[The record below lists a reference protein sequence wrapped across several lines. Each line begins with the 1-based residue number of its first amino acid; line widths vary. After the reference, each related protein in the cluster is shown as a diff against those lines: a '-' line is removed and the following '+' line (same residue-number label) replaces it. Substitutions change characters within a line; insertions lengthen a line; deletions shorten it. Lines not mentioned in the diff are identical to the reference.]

1 MLDDKLIILDDFNPV
16 AIIKKIAERMK
27 ERRLVLNYTQV
38 LLSKKSGVSLGSL
51 KRFENN
57 YKISLE
63 HLLKLAL
70 VLNALDEFHNLFP
83 QTNYNSIDDIIDIKS
98 KITRKRASNV

>member
-1 MLDDKLIILDDFNPV
+1 MLDLNDVILDDFNPV

-27 ERRLVLNYTQV
+27 QRRLVLNYTQA

-63 HLLKLAL
+63 HLLQLAL
-70 VLNALDEFHNLFP
+70 VLDALDEFHNLF
-83 QTNYNSIDDIIDIKS
+83 TLSNYNSIDDIIEIKS
-98 KITRKRASNV
+98 KKKRKRASNV

>member
-1 MLDDKLIILDDFNPV
+1 MLDDKLIILDDFNPA
-16 AIIKKIAERMK
+16 AIMKKIAERMK
-27 ERRLVLNYTQV
+27 QRRLVLNYTQV

-63 HLLKLAL
+63 HLLQLAL

-83 QTNYNSIDDIIDIKS
+83 LSNYNSIDDIIDIKS
-98 KITRKRASNV
+98 KKKRKRASNV